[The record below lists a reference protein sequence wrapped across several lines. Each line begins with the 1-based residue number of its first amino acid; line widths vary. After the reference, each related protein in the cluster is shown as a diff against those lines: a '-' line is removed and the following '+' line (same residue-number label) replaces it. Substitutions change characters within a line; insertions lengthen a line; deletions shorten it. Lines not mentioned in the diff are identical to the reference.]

1 MTTRL
6 APASLATAER
16 VLDRCEE
23 LAEISSSPAML
34 ERVHLSPEH
43 RRANDLVA
51 GWIGEAGLSAWQD
64 AGGNQCGRLEGAA
77 PGLPALLIG
86 SHLDTVRDAGRYDGM
101 LGVLLAVEVAAR
113 IASRGDPLPFA
124 LEVVGFTDEEGTRFG
139 TALLGSRALAGG
151 FEPEWWESRDR
162 DGITLR
168 EAFIDFGLDPA
179 RLPSAA
185 RRPESLVGYLETH
198 IEQGPYLE
206 DADRALAVVSSIAG
220 ARRFELTMTGVAGHA
235 GGTPYDRR
243 RDALVGASELVMA
256 IEEIGRGAG
265 VIATVGRLQAF
276 PGGINVIPGRVEFSL
291 DVRAESD
298 RERDDALA
306 EIRRRAREI
315 AETRD
320 LRFESREIY
329 RADATPCAPWLRDA
343 IERGIRHAGDDDPM
357 TLWSRAGHDG
367 MAVHAVADIA
377 MLFLR
382 CGRGGISHHPD
393 EIVALEDV
401 AVALDAF
408 EAAVLAVAERVR
420 AEPGRAGRGRAPST
434 ARPGS
439 ERHPGQLRRDGYS

>member
-1 MTTRL
+1 MTTRF
-6 APASLATAER
+6 ATETLTTAGR
-16 VLDRCEE
+16 VLDRCDE
-23 LAEISSSPAML
+23 LAGISSDPDLL

-51 GWIGEAGLSAWQD
+51 DWIEEAGLTAWQD
-64 AGGNQCGRLEGAA
+64 AGGNQCGRLEGGE
-77 PGLPALLIG
+77 PGMPALLIG

-101 LGVLLAVEVAAR
+101 LGVLVAIEVAAR
-113 IASRGDPLPFA
+113 FARRGDSLPFA

-151 FEPEWWESRDR
+151 FDPEWWDSRDR

-168 EAFIDFGLDPA
+168 DAFIDFGLDPA

-206 DADRALAVVSSIAG
+206 DSDRALAVVSSIAG
-220 ARRFELTMTGVAGHA
+220 ARRFEFTMTGVAGHA

-256 IEEIGRGAG
+256 IEETGRSAG

-276 PGGINVIPGRVEFSL
+276 PGGINVIPGRVEFTL
-291 DVRAESD
+291 DLRAESD
-298 RERDDALA
+298 RDRDDALA
-306 EIRRRAREI
+306 EIRRHASEI
-315 AETRD
+315 AARRN
-320 LRFESREIY
+320 LRFASREIY

-343 IERGIRHAGDDDPM
+343 VERGIRRTGDDAPM

-367 MAVHAVADIA
+367 MAVHAVTDIA
-377 MLFLR
+377 MLFVR
-382 CGRGGISHHPD
+382 CGNGGISHHPD
-393 EIVALEDV
+393 EIVALPDV
-401 AVALDAF
+401 AMAVDAL
-408 EAAVLAVAERVR
+408 EAAVLAIVERVR
-420 AEPGRAGRGRAPST
+420 AEPRRIGGST
-434 ARPGS
+434 R
-439 ERHPGQLRRDGYS
+439 